1 MAIVLVSLAFPKI
14 HGQLEYMR
22 KKNELVEKVQLIDI
36 REGNLSYS
44 RISLFVFFIYLAM
57 VV

>member
-1 MAIVLVSLAFPKI
+1 
-14 HGQLEYMR
+14 MR